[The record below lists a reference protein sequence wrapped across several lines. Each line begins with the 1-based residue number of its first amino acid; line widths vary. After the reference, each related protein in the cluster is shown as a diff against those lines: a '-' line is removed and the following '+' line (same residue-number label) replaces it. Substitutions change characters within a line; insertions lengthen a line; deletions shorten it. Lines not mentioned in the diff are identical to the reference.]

1 MGLSPPEPEIVTR
14 IIEAA
19 SSAPMGVPPS
29 DVRVLVFDGF
39 DRVRRFR
46 DDLLV
51 KLKTWKWMSTWW
63 GQILMRPFVSR
74 ITLDEMRGFVAS
86 RASS

>member
-1 MGLSPPEPEIVTR
+1 MVTR

-19 SSAPMGVPPS
+19 SSAPMGIPPS
-29 DVRVLVFDGF
+29 DVRVLDGF
-39 DRVRRFR
+39 DRVRGFR

-51 KLKTWKWMSTWW
+51 KLKTWKWMSTRR

-74 ITLDEMRGFVAS
+74 ITLDVMRGFVAS